1 MRGFYMNDGKD
12 EVVQLY
18 LDDSVDII
26 ISEAGGEV
34 EYELLEFLDF
44 DKMLKATPKYPKY
57 WGAL

>member
-1 MRGFYMNDGKD
+1 MNDGKD